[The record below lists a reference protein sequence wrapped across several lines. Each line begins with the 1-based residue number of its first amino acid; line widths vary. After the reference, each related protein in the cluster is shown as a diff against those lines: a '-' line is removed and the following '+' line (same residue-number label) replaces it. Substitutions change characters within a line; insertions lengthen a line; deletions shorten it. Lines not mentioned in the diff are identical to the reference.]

1 MKIIHFF
8 VLNNKLLI
16 YYMNYENYIQK
27 YMNLN
32 DNKIINNNEKN
43 ISKFLLSFI
52 IHKESKIFQIGDIDK
67 NSEKMIL
74 NTIETPKHYH
84 KVNKSLD
91 FDFNKFQHNK
101 DIIFDTLIISLF
113 HKTYEFCINYSS
125 LFKQI
130 NTIFFYYNGK
140 TKLCNA
146 VRTPFFKQNFKSLLY
161 IPLLENKVNKGAIYK
176 NKKINFE
183 IFKKGNLK
191 GEIGHFNFSHGYHKI
206 NRTSIINHLI
216 KKYDLKTYLEI
227 GVSDGINLNK
237 VIIPDKIGIDP
248 EPTSECKLIK
258 NMFLMTS
265 DEYFEHISNSNKK
278 FDIIFIDGL
287 HLEEQVTKDIQN
299 SLKHLNDNGFIIMH
313 DCNPPSK
320 FHQRREYYHNGQY
333 TEWNG
338 TVWYSYAKLRMNE
351 PNLKMHVI
359 NCDWGV
365 GILQKGK
372 QQCYPKIENLRYTNL
387 DSDRANLLN
396 LLSVY
401 EFLTIY

>member
-1 MKIIHFF
+1 
-8 VLNNKLLI
+8 
-16 YYMNYENYIQK
+16 MNYENYIQK

-67 NSEKMIL
+67 NAEKMIL

-84 KVNKSLD
+84 KVNKILD

-320 FHQRREYYHNGQY
+320 FHQRSEYYNNGKY

-338 TVWYSYAKLRMNE
+338 TVWYSYAKLRINE

-396 LLSVY
+396 LLSVH

>member
-1 MKIIHFF
+1 MS
-8 VLNNKLLI
+8 
-16 YYMNYENYIQK
+16 YENYIQK

-32 DNKIINNNEKN
+32 DNKIINKNEKN

-52 IHKESKIFQIGDIDK
+52 IHKESKIFQIGNIDS
-67 NSEKMIL
+67 NAEKMIL

-84 KVNKSLD
+84 KVNNLLD
-91 FDFNKFQHNK
+91 FDFNKFQYNK
-101 DIIFDTLIISLF
+101 DIIFDTLIISSF
-113 HKTYEFCINYSS
+113 HKTYEFCITYSS

-130 NTIFFYYNGK
+130 NTIFFFYNGK

-161 IPLLENKVNKGAIYK
+161 VPLLENKVNKGAIYK

-206 NRTSIINHLI
+206 NRTTIINHLI

-227 GVSDGINLNK
+227 GVRDGINLNK
-237 VIIPDKIGIDP
+237 IIIPDKIGVDP

-265 DEYFEHISNSNKK
+265 DEYFEYISNSNKK

-320 FHQRREYYHNGQY
+320 FHQRSEYYHNGKY
-333 TEWNG
+333 SEWNG

-365 GILQKGK
+365 GILQKGEQK
-372 QQCYPKIENLRYTNL
+372 CYPKIDKLNYTNL

-396 LLSVY
+396 LLSIY